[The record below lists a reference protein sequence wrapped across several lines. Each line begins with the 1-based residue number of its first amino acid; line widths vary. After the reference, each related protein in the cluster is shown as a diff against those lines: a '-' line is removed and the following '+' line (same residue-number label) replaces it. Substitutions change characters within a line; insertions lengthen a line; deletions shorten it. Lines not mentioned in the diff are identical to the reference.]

1 MLTPNMRCVDTPSR
15 THILRIFS
23 LPFFFSK
30 QQCVTEGF
38 DVGSPGASHTCDD
51 WTLGPPSGARSERV
65 SVTAP

>member
-30 QQCVTEGF
+30 HDFLASAIFMTGRGGLLQLL
-38 DVGSPGASHTCDD
+38 DMSLSPCCPYHPAG
-51 WTLGPPSGARSERV
+51 V
-65 SVTAP
+65 S